1 MLIFELKKILV
12 RTSSKV
18 ALLLLLAVIG
28 VTCYFA
34 MGISWIDE
42 NGDTQSG
49 PAAVARLQAA
59 RREWSGYLDETA
71 IRRVIAENQRIESM
85 PEAKS
90 TVLRDSQITYGRK
103 QGLMEIRDLLNQSYA
118 AGFRDYDYYRVDSLT
133 EDDAPDFYQNRVRL
147 LEEWL
152 TEEAADQFTE
162 AEKAFLVEQYES
174 LEPPLYV
181 EYAVGWAQLFE
192 YAPTVVMITM
202 LVLGYLVAGIF
213 SNEFI
218 WKSDA
223 VFYSSLHGRDKAV
236 RAKLKAGF
244 CLVTGIYF
252 GAFLLYSV
260 IVLGYLGAGGFDMAV
275 QACDSWKCFYS
286 ITVWQKYLLI
296 AVGGYIGCLFISFLS
311 MLVSAGTRSAV
322 AAVMLPFALIFLPS
336 FLANIPSQAVQ
347 KIIGLLPDQLL
358 QTGKSLN
365 LFNLYSVFGRILG
378 AVPILLVLYSL
389 LTIILCPVIYRKY
402 RRIQLG

>member
-1 MLIFELKKILV
+1 M
-12 RTSSKV
+12 
-18 ALLLLLAVIG
+18 
-28 VTCYFA
+28 
-34 MGISWIDE
+34 
-42 NGDTQSG
+42 
-49 PAAVARLQAA
+49 
-59 RREWSGYLDETA
+59 
-71 IRRVIAENQRIESM
+71 
-85 PEAKS
+85 
-90 TVLRDSQITYGRK
+90 
-103 QGLMEIRDLLNQSYA
+103 
-118 AGFRDYDYYRVDSLT
+118 DSLT

-174 LEPPLYV
+174 LETPLYV

-286 ITVWQKYLLI
+286 ITVWQKYLL
-296 AVGGYIGCLFISFLS
+296 
-311 MLVSAGTRSAV
+311 
-322 AAVMLPFALIFLPS
+322 
-336 FLANIPSQAVQ
+336 
-347 KIIGLLPDQLL
+347 
-358 QTGKSLN
+358 
-365 LFNLYSVFGRILG
+365 
-378 AVPILLVLYSL
+378 
-389 LTIILCPVIYRKY
+389 
-402 RRIQLG
+402 